1 MTAMKLHGIFA
12 PLTTPFDAEG
22 NLALGQVRNNVALYN
37 KTKLAGYVPNGSTSE
52 SVLLLWE
59 EVYKLWEAV
68 RDATAP
74 SKILI
79 AGTGAESTSETIEHT
94 NRAARI
100 GYSVAL
106 VRTPSFYKPSIND
119 HMLAEHY
126 LRVADNA
133 RIPVMVYSVPVFTH
147 VTVEASLIARVAKHP
162 NIVGMKDSSGDMK
175 GIAAIIAAAP
185 REFQTLTG
193 SAATLY
199 EALELGAVGAIL
211 GLADVFPDLCAEIY
225 ESSESRAKI
234 GAAGE
239 NVADGLRHRRAEIR
253 TGSHGFL
260 RRPAAPSPARRERA
274 GQGGNRPDVGE
285 SYLPASASFIAVVC
299 GRLGRAGR
307 TSFTRFARMH
317 AVQARWCGQIGASFR
332 AVAAVRPRSALLAFL
347 ILRPPL
353 IAASQGRVYHESL
366 DGVSLS
372 FLPRY
377 SPDL

>member
-1 MTAMKLHGIFA
+1 MTTMKLHGIFA

-22 NLALGQVRNNVALYN
+22 SVALGQVRNNVALYN

-59 EVYKLWEAV
+59 EVYKVWEAV
-68 RDATAP
+68 RDAAAP

-100 GYSVAL
+100 GYSLAL

-126 LRVADNA
+126 LRIADAA

-185 REFQTLTG
+185 KEFQTLTG
-193 SAATLY
+193 SASTLY

-225 ESSESRAKI
+225 EAASAGDRAKAQNLAQKLVPPAKMLLMDYGI
-234 GAAGE
+234 G
-239 NVADGLRHRRAEIR
+239 GLKYAQDRMGFFGGMPRLPLQGVSEEGKAEIDQMLANLI
-253 TGSHGFL
+253 SQ
-260 RRPAAPSPARRERA
+260 PAHH
-274 GQGGNRPDVGE
+274 
-285 SYLPASASFIAVVC
+285 L
-299 GRLGRAGR
+299 
-307 TSFTRFARMH
+307 
-317 AVQARWCGQIGASFR
+317 
-332 AVAAVRPRSALLAFL
+332 
-347 ILRPPL
+347 
-353 IAASQGRVYHESL
+353 
-366 DGVSLS
+366 
-372 FLPRY
+372 
-377 SPDL
+377 

>member
-22 NLALGQVRNNVALYN
+22 NLALGQVRKNVALYN

-225 ESSESRAKI
+225 EAASAGDRTKAQSLAQKLVPPAKMLLMDYGIGGLKYAQDRMGFYGGLPRLPLQGVSEQGK
-234 GAAGE
+234 
-239 NVADGLRHRRAEIR
+239 AEIDQMLANLI
-253 TGSHGFL
+253 SQ
-260 RRPAAPSPARRERA
+260 PAHHS
-274 GQGGNRPDVGE
+274 
-285 SYLPASASFIAVVC
+285 
-299 GRLGRAGR
+299 
-307 TSFTRFARMH
+307 
-317 AVQARWCGQIGASFR
+317 
-332 AVAAVRPRSALLAFL
+332 
-347 ILRPPL
+347 
-353 IAASQGRVYHESL
+353 
-366 DGVSLS
+366 
-372 FLPRY
+372 
-377 SPDL
+377 